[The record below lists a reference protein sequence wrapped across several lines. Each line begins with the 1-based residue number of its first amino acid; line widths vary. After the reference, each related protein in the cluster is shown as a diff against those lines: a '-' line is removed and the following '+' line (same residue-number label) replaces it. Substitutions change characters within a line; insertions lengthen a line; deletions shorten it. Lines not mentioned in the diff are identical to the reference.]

1 MLHRLIRIS
10 GGHSLQICRGLL
22 GAFSVLVAELMMFA
36 AVALPQ
42 SASAVGHGNSSIPVK
57 WSWDGTYPMLR
68 VNTSAEV
75 TKRVRVGNNIVF
87 EDAVFW
93 DDKSSIEN
101 DKAVSREIIEHPAQG
116 AASLGSVHYSAVD
129 AQPGTYPFVVRYTSI
144 WDQQIDVTYTA
155 IVYTESIVDD
165 VVDAT
170 TGGSSQSAI
179 QARDRLASTGADL
192 GKLLIMAAF
201 AFTAFLICGGARHFQ
216 KLVAKPECDVRSRS
230 FF

>member
-1 MLHRLIRIS
+1 MLHRLIRQS
-10 GGHSLQICRGLL
+10 GDNAVLLSRGLL
-22 GAFSVLVAELMMFA
+22 GTFSVLAAVLMMFA

-68 VNTSAEV
+68 INTSAEV

-101 DKAVSREIIEHPAQG
+101 DKAVTREIIEHPVQG

-144 WDQQIDVTYTA
+144 WGQQIDVTYTA

-165 VVDAT
+165 VVDAV

-216 KLVAKPECDVRSRS
+216 RRTSASNSHVLTTSL
-230 FF
+230 